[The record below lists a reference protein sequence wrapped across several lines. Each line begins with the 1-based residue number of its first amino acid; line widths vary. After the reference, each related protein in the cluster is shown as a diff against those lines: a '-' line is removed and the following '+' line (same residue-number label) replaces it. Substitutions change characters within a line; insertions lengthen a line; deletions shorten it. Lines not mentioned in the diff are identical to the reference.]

1 MVYNYFKDVNNFP
14 EQAILFLWLIA
25 VDILIQSYNE
35 QIYGLGKDEL
45 SFSLRRSWSFLSRL
59 ILVAVDLIEWFLT
72 KCVREN
78 EIIQCI

>member
-45 SFSLRRSWSFLSRL
+45 SFSLRRS
-59 ILVAVDLIEWFLT
+59 
-72 KCVREN
+72 
-78 EIIQCI
+78 